1 MADTDAIVVFMTAA
15 NGEEAT
21 RLAEMLVG
29 AHLAACVQILPEM
42 ESVYRWQGKIER
54 QSEILLLAKTTREK
68 FAELERA
75 SSRSQ
80 HRSRAE
86 RKGFYFVH
94 AARELRRGRCSL
106 CSRRGLRTATAS
118 RFPGRSCSL
127 CSRRGLRTATASRFP
142 GRDVLRGRR
151 SLSGRR

>member
-68 FAELERA
+68 FDNLEREV
-75 SSRSQ
+75 
-80 HRSRAE
+80 RALHSYDTPE
-86 RKGFYFVH
+86 IIAVPIVMGSAPYLQWLI
-94 AARELRRGRCSL
+94 E
-106 CSRRGLRTATAS
+106 ATDLD
-118 RFPGRSCSL
+118 R
-127 CSRRGLRTATASRFP
+127 
-142 GRDVLRGRR
+142 
-151 SLSGRR
+151 